1 MARCF
6 AVDISQAPGLSGMPE
21 PGHCSRAA
29 TRASWANS
37 SAMPTSRTMRVS
49 PAMMRADS
57 MRQTASMARW
67 VSVEVTATHHTIFKT
82 IAQDWAAQTKQ
93 TQDRSCRVG
102 VQRCCTPTGETTLK
116 GGLYRLGFA
125 LGEVFGA
132 EHLADF
138 GFAFPAGPMFL
149 VKLHEGDGALDG
161 LLLGIQLEL
170 RVAADNLLGFRE
182 GPVDH
187 GYLPAGKLDT
197 GT

>member
-29 TRASWANS
+29 TKASWASS

-67 VSVEVTATHHTIFKT
+67 VSVEVTDTHHTIFKT
-82 IAQDWAAQTKQ
+82 FVQGGWGRTDYGPILPSWGAA
-93 TQDRSCRVG
+93 VLHPYG
-102 VQRCCTPTGETTLK
+102 AAPLK
-116 GGLYRLGFA
+116 GGLYRLWFA
-125 LGEVFGA
+125 VGEVFGA

-138 GFAFPAGPMFL
+138 GFAFPSGPMFL
-149 VKLHEGDGALDG
+149 VKLHE
-161 LLLGIQLEL
+161 
-170 RVAADNLLGFRE
+170 
-182 GPVDH
+182 
-187 GYLPAGKLDT
+187 
-197 GT
+197 